1 MSNEQNV
8 GFGALLG
15 GGSAILTNVLIR
27 YFADNKM
34 TQATAA
40 GEQPSKPFVY
50 EHSPLFGLLP
60 TAAAAFA
67 AYKWLGGAPAAVAAA
82 ICGLFASTAPPI
94 DNWIVQARKE
104 KDATEA
110 AGAAG
115 SGGTTGRFG
124 SLADRMAGLKR
135 AA

>member
-1 MSNEQNV
+1 MTTEQNV

-15 GGSAILTNVLIR
+15 GGSAVLTNVLIR

-34 TQATAA
+34 
-40 GEQPSKPFVY
+40 EQPKEAGQQPSRPFVY
-50 EHSPLFGLLP
+50 EHAPLFGLIP
-60 TAAAAFA
+60 TAAASFA

-94 DNWIVQARKE
+94 DDWIVDARQE
-104 KDATEA
+104 KDSKEA
-110 AGAAG
+110 QGNAGNNADAG
-115 SGGTTGRFG
+115 KFA
-124 SLADRMAGLKR
+124 SLADRMAGMKK